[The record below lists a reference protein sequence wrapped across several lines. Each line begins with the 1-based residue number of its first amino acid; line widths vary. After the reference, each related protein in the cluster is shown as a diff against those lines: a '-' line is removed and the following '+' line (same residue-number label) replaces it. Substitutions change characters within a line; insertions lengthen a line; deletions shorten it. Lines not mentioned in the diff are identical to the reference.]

1 MCAFRSVPLTGG
13 LRSVRQVRPL
23 RLTAAAAFGR
33 SLIFYAR
40 EHSAGGAAIDRRH
53 SLTSCWLE
61 YHFHGKVIRAAPTT
75 VRSNGF
81 SGAAGSGVA
90 TALERQ

>member
-1 MCAFRSVPLTGG
+1 MCAFRGGPLTGG
-13 LRSVRQVRPL
+13 LRSVRQIRRL

-40 EHSAGGAAIDRRH
+40 EHSARGAIDRRH
-53 SLTSCWLE
+53 NLTSCWLE
-61 YHFHGKVIRAAPTT
+61 YHFHGKVIRAAPTR

-90 TALERQ
+90 TARERR